1 MNRQDI
7 LQSMMKDPLMKP
19 EYRERAVG
27 WLKNVDIMPLNG
39 GVAFFNGN
47 KVHLEVEGGANKIAF
62 IRSLIPATVKALGK
76 YGHLIAIIPADNEKI
91 IAVTKWLGFHFT
103 REYKGNVELRK
114 EK

>member
-1 MNRQDI
+1 
-7 LQSMMKDPLMKP
+7 MMKDPLMKP

-62 IRSLIPATVKALGK
+62 IR
-76 YGHLIAIIPADNEKI
+76 
-91 IAVTKWLGFHFT
+91 
-103 REYKGNVELRK
+103 
-114 EK
+114 